1 MSDILAL
8 QIALPPN
15 AFPPP
20 SRYYGIELT
29 TIAIDGDVVAYVRR
43 RFVPQPEVFA
53 AIGEHVVV
61 QGERLDHIAARE
73 LGDPLL
79 FWRLCDANRALR
91 PEELLETIGRRLL
104 ISMPEGVPGLP
115 HA

>member
-8 QIALPPN
+8 QNALAPTV
-15 AFPPP
+15 FPPP
-20 SRYYGIELT
+20 SRYNGIAVT
-29 TIAIDGDVVAYVRR
+29 TITIDGDVIAYVRR

-53 AIGEHVVV
+53 VIGEHVVV
-61 QGERLDHIAARE
+61 QGERLDHIAAIAF
-73 LGDPLL
+73 GDPLL

-91 PEELLETIGRRLL
+91 PQALTETIGRRLL
-104 ISMPEGVPGLP
+104 ITMPEGVVGLP